1 MNNNLGISNYQF
13 RRKPIIITALIDII
27 FLLLLF
33 FMLSST
39 FTKFGEIKLDLV
51 SETSSKQFKKTNQI
65 IFVRL
70 SDKGLTINGSFILP
84 EKLIDGISKYKK
96 ENSLLILSVVKGAT
110 SQSLVKIL
118 YKLKQLKDLN
128 VRIVQ

>member
-51 SETSSKQFKKTNQI
+51 SETSSKQFKKTNQF

-84 EKLIDGISKYKK
+84 EKLIDRISKYKK

>member
-51 SETSSKQFKKTNQI
+51 SETSSKQFKKTNQF

-84 EKLIDGISKYKK
+84 EKLIDRISKYKK

-118 YKLKQLKDLN
+118 YKLKQLKDLK